1 MWWLKLVLV
10 LLWIFSAN
18 IFFYRDVDHLD
29 LHELTHSFPT
39 RRSSA
44 LSSRARKSGREETG
58 RSGGTRTHG
67 PRFWRPMLY
76 QLSYTP
82 KAKGGVYR
90 LSRASTQARS
100 EEHKSELQSLMR
112 NSYADFCL
120 KKNKAIIQ
128 TYTTD
133 LEFSNTRLTPS

>member
-58 RSGGTRTHG
+58 RSVGTRTHA

-90 LSRASTQARS
+90 LSRASTQASAKEAYSRWGDWS
-100 EEHKSELQSLMR
+100 G
-112 NSYADFCL
+112 
-120 KKNKAIIQ
+120 
-128 TYTTD
+128 
-133 LEFSNTRLTPS
+133 